1 MNVFYVAICS
11 ILELLKKFIEAVN
24 KIASIDCFN
33 RLLCETETRWR
44 IYFSKLYSSFTQSYI
59 IKYLIF

>member
-1 MNVFYVAICS
+1 MQKKYFVLLNYKISIFFNMNVFYVAICS

-33 RLLCETETRWR
+33 RLL
-44 IYFSKLYSSFTQSYI
+44 QSI
-59 IKYLIF
+59 AL

>member
-24 KIASIDCFN
+24 KIASIDCFVRQKQDGEFVFQN
-33 RLLCETETRWR
+33 SILLLLRV
-44 IYFSKLYSSFTQSYI
+44 I
-59 IKYLIF
+59 

>member
-33 RLLCETETRWR
+33 RLL
-44 IYFSKLYSSFTQSYI
+44 QSI
-59 IKYLIF
+59 AL